1 MPDHEPPGSGR
12 LDPQQSRVWLQLLG
26 EPRAFVDGQPVKVA
40 SKSLGLLAYLMLE
53 GKTQR
58 REIAVQLWPDSQDVL
73 NNLSVAG
80 AGLRR
85 ALGQDVLLLEA
96 DMVQLSAV
104 VTCDLIQYRSLAN
117 ADPEN
122 LGLGNL
128 ALEHSG
134 PEDWARAL
142 EAWGPFMLEYR
153 LSDWAQGQGVE
164 FEDWL
169 EQTREVV
176 NTEREA
182 LALKLFTHHVRSNRF
197 EAAGAMLE
205 THLQSVLALR
215 EDVARWGML
224 VLGVLGQTSGLSGKI
239 DTIYARLVRGLRSEL
254 EVEPTSITREA
265 FEVARKGQTQ
275 ECKRRLETELPAEQ
289 EASPPAKPAPRL
301 GPHEAQFV
309 GRRAE
314 LRSIR
319 ERFAQLGNGSAFV
332 FLNGEPGAGKTRLA
346 LEASELIGREQPKV
360 SALFAATA
368 ATGLLLN
375 SFERLLDGLIAA
387 LQPGSSP
394 KLEPLSGVQRDA
406 LARLLSDP
414 ARHGLETPITSALS
428 PELERRNLFDAA
440 RALLNQTG
448 LERQQP
454 VLLVIDDLQWSDQA
468 SLDLIEHLLVNPPEH
483 GLCIIGIA
491 RNTETPTAN
500 LNALLARITRQ
511 QDTLRLPIGALEE
524 ADCASLAAHFGRD
537 EIDPNGLLRA
547 TGGNPLYLVELLR
560 AEPGTSARRVQDLLR
575 SRLETTPELERQTLE
590 ALAVLG
596 NAVNLPAIK
605 QTAGRSLDESLTA
618 LEGLRTAAL
627 VIEDATGF
635 RFHHDLTRELVLE
648 DLYPARAGLLN
659 LRAAKARADT
669 PILAA
674 NHYWAAKDLLEPD
687 DATQAGQAFLH
698 VASVHAVGNDLEVGL
713 QWFDRAFEMA
723 RDGQEK
729 IRVLTE
735 KARML
740 MLYRRYDLTEEV
752 LALAELLDDE
762 SHPLTTVRVLNSR
775 ASEVLGRSSDADL
788 ALRLSKKALLIL
800 DQLSGTDA
808 EIERAETLSN
818 MGVSYE
824 IIFDFQQAKPCLEQ
838 ALELHRKIGD
848 RVKIG
853 KSLRVLGWFLARQTD
868 PRAYEMLDEEIRLWN
883 EIGNKQSV
891 VYAYTHLG
899 MYWLNL
905 ENHLE
910 AEKCLLKSIDLA
922 IQEQIEDS
930 ISLTYNNL
938 GAVYFSTKEFQ
949 KAEKYYQKA
958 AKIAD
963 LEKNNFRIAL
973 IFGNLAE
980 LSIYMRQP
988 GKAREYTEKGRIA
1001 LLGTIHDAK
1010 LADLVWFEAETHV
1023 LEGQII
1029 QAQNCFLESKAL
1041 AQKSQHKT
1049 RLAHANARLARLN
1062 GNLELAQQALELLE
1076 SPNTRASLEAV
1087 QGQSEAAL
1095 KTIKALN
1102 DTYEEYRLLLD
1113 LQHLTGNPYFLELAQ
1128 GIRTPFRVL

>member
-1 MPDHEPPGSGR
+1 MPDQGPPGSGR
-12 LDPQQSRVWLQLLG
+12 LDPQHSRVWLQLLG
-26 EPRAFVDGQPVKVA
+26 EPRAFLDGQPVKVA
-40 SKSLGLLAYLMLE
+40 TKSLGLLAYLMLE

-58 REIAVQLWPDSQDVL
+58 REIAVQLWPDSEDVL

-85 ALGQDVLLLEA
+85 ALGQDILLLEA

-104 VTCDLIQYRSLAN
+104 VTCDVIQYRSLAN
-117 ADPEN
+117 TGLEN
-122 LGLGNL
+122 G
-128 ALEHSG
+128 G
-134 PEDWARAL
+134 PEEWARAL

-153 LSDWAQGQGVE
+153 LNDWAQGQGVE

-169 EQTREVV
+169 EQTREAV

-182 LALKLFTHHVRSNRF
+182 LALKLFTHHVRHDRF

-224 VLGVLGQTSGLSGKI
+224 VLGVLGQNSGLSGKI

-265 FEVARKGQTQ
+265 FEVARKGQTE
-275 ECKRRLETELPAEQ
+275 ECKRRLETELPPEQ
-289 EASPPAKPAPRL
+289 DAALLAKPVPRL

-314 LRSIR
+314 LHSIR

-346 LEASELIGREQPKV
+346 LEASEMIGREQPKV
-360 SALFAATA
+360 PALFAATA

-387 LQPGSSP
+387 PKPGSSP
-394 KLEPLSGVQRDA
+394 KLEVLSGVQRDA

-440 RALLNQTG
+440 RALLNHTG
-448 LERQQP
+448 LEQQQP

-596 NAVNLPAIK
+596 NAVNLPAIR

-674 NHYWAAKDLLEPD
+674 NHYWAAKDLLERE

-698 VASVHAVGNDLEVGL
+698 VASVHAVGNDLDVGL

-729 IRVLTE
+729 IRVLVE

-740 MLYRRYDLTEEV
+740 MLYRRYEQTDQTLV
-752 LALAELLDDE
+752 QAEQLDDA
-762 SHPLTTVRVLNSR
+762 SDPLTTVRVLNTR
-775 ASEVLGRSSDADL
+775 ASFANSRSNDAEIALDL
-788 ALRLSKKALLIL
+788 SEKALFIL
-800 DQLSGTDA
+800 ENTKHQDL
-808 EIERAETLSN
+808 EIERAEILSN
-818 MGVSYE
+818 QGVAYQSLRLFE
-824 IIFDFQQAKPCLEQ
+824 KAKPKIEE
-838 ALELHRKIGD
+838 ALIIHRKMGD
-848 RVKIG
+848 QIKIG
-853 KSLRVLGWFLARQTD
+853 TSLRVLGWSLSMMGDTKAKEIIDEEIEIWKNLGNWQSLAFAYNDLGVHWLNAGDFEKAKTIFTQVIGLAKEKNLEKFPEGAFNNLGVIYFRNQEYAKAELAYRNALKSINSEHETLRTAVFLANLAETLLYMYRPEEALECVQQGQSLLKGTSHLAKLSELIWLEAEVHVCQNRFEMAKSRYLESQSLARQ
-868 PRAYEMLDEEIRLWN
+868 AQSNSRL
-883 EIGNKQSV
+883 
-891 VYAYTHLG
+891 
-899 MYWLNL
+899 M
-905 ENHLE
+905 
-910 AEKCLLKSIDLA
+910 
-922 IQEQIEDS
+922 
-930 ISLTYNNL
+930 
-938 GAVYFSTKEFQ
+938 
-949 KAEKYYQKA
+949 
-958 AKIAD
+958 
-963 LEKNNFRIAL
+963 
-973 IFGNLAE
+973 
-980 LSIYMRQP
+980 
-988 GKAREYTEKGRIA
+988 
-1001 LLGTIHDAK
+1001 
-1010 LADLVWFEAETHV
+1010 
-1023 LEGQII
+1023 
-1029 QAQNCFLESKAL
+1029 QANV
-1041 AQKSQHKT
+1041 
-1049 RLAHANARLARLN
+1049 RLARLSSDTQ
-1062 GNLELAQQALELLE
+1062 LAQEALELYL
-1076 SPNTRASLEAV
+1076 SPLTQATLQVV
-1087 QGQSEAAL
+1087 QGQF
-1095 KTIKALN
+1095 KTAIETIQSLN
-1102 DTYEEYRLLLD
+1102 DPYEAFRLLLD
-1113 LQHLTGNPYFLELAQ
+1113 LQFLTGDVQYTVLAEQ
-1128 GIRTPFRVL
+1128 ARTVFRTI

>member
-12 LDPQQSRVWLQLLG
+12 LDPQHSRVWLQLLG
-26 EPRAFVDGQPVKVA
+26 EPRAFLDGQPVKVA

-58 REIAVQLWPDSQDVL
+58 REIAVQLWPDSEDVL

-85 ALGQDVLLLEA
+85 ALGQDILLLEA

-104 VTCDLIQYRSLAN
+104 VTCDVIQYRSLAN
-117 ADPEN
+117 T
-122 LGLGNL
+122 GLGNW
-128 ALEHSG
+128 G

-169 EQTREVV
+169 EQTRETV

-182 LALKLFTHHVRSNRF
+182 LALKLFTHHVRHDRF

-239 DTIYARLVRGLRSEL
+239 DTMYARLVRGLRSEL

-275 ECKRRLETELPAEQ
+275 ECQRRLETELPPER

-360 SALFAATA
+360 PALFATTA

-511 QDTLRLPIGALEE
+511 QDALRLPIGALEE

-596 NAVNLPAIK
+596 NAVNLPAIRR
-605 QTAGRSLDESLTA
+605 TAGRSLDESLTA

-674 NHYWAAKDLLEPD
+674 NHYWAAKDLLEQE

-713 QWFDRAFEMA
+713 QWFDRALEMA
-723 RDGQEK
+723 QDVGQK
-729 IRVLTE
+729 IQILTD

-740 MLYRRYDLTEEV
+740 KFYRRYEEMDQVLT
-752 LALAELLDDE
+752 LAETLNDQAN
-762 SHPLTTVRVLNSR
+762 PVRTVQVLNTR
-775 ASEVLGRSSDADL
+775 ASYEIGRSSDVEKTL
-788 ALRLSKKALLIL
+788 ELSQKALSIL
-800 DQLSGTDA
+800 DQYPTIDHRA
-808 EIERAETLSN
+808 ERADALSN
-818 MGVSYE
+818 MGAA
-824 IIFDFQQAKPCLEQ
+824 FQTINDVEQARSKIEQ
-838 ALELHRKIGD
+838 ALELHRQIGNQI
-848 RVKIG
+848 RIG
-853 KSLRVLGWFLARQTD
+853 ESLRVLGWSLSRMAD
-868 PRAYEMLDEEIRLWN
+868 PKALEVIQEEIELWTKL
-883 EIGNKQSV
+883 GNMQSIV
-891 VYAYTHLG
+891 FAHNDLG
-899 MYWLNL
+899 VHWFNVGDYSKAEEVLN
-905 ENHLE
+905 
-910 AEKCLLKSIDLA
+910 
-922 IQEQIEDS
+922 QV
-930 ISLTYNNL
+930 ISLSEQYGIEKFPSGTYNNL
-938 GAVYFSTKEFQ
+938 GAVYFMRQDFKN
-949 KAEKYYQKA
+949 AEHAYQKA
-958 AKIAD
+958 FEGVR
-963 LEKNNFRIAL
+963 LEHDALRTAL
-973 IFGNLAE
+973 ILANLAE
-980 LSIYMRQP
+980 VSL
-988 GKAREYTEKGRIA
+988 YTHRPAQAEAFIVQGRLA
-1001 LLGTIHDAK
+1001 LNSTPHDAK
-1010 LADLVWFEAETHV
+1010 LADLAWLEGEVHV
-1023 LEGQII
+1023 LRNDLS
-1029 QAQNCFLESKAL
+1029 QAQNCFLESQQL
-1041 AQKSQHKT
+1041 AQKSQRKS
-1049 RLAHANARLARLN
+1049 RLAQAMARLARLN
-1062 GNLELAQQALELLE
+1062 ADLELAQQALALLE
-1076 SPNTRASLEAV
+1076 VPATIAAMQAI

-1095 KTIKALN
+1095 ETIRSLN
-1102 DTYEEYRLLLD
+1102 DPYEEYRLLMD
-1113 LQHLTGNPYFLELAQ
+1113 LEHLTGDSKFIVLAEKV
-1128 GIRTPFRVL
+1128 RTVFRAV